1 MHADIARFDLMK
13 REVAGA
19 KHSGNF
25 FRNSH
30 DG

>member
-1 MHADIARFDLMK
+1 MRAGSARFDLIE

-19 KHSGNF
+19 KDSGNF